1 MNRRH
6 ADWHD
11 DRRLWLATVAVN
23 PRSCGA
29 QSAVGGGL
37 LSRGMAT
44 GDPELLRASAAR
56 EELALRL
63 CSDDSDPFRAAFAY
77 TRLGAARALLDD
89 RAAARVALER
99 ATVLHP
105 RYALPFAWLGY
116 LAYQEG
122 DQGGRRDVVE
132 EGDHRSRDRPTR
144 RWPPSR
150 VFTWTKSDR
159 VGRRSGAVDSL
170 ARFS

>member
-1 MNRRH
+1 M
-6 ADWHD
+6 
-11 DRRLWLATVAVN
+11 AVN

-89 RAAARVALER
+89 RPAARVALER

-122 DQGGRRDVVE
+122 DQAVAAMLLKKAIIDLG
-132 EGDHRSRDRPTR
+132 
-144 RWPPSR
+144 PPDAT
-150 VFTWTKSDR
+150 VA
-159 VGRRSGAVDSL
+159 AV
-170 ARFS
+170 ARFYVDKI